1 MMHWSLTRSSSS
13 SIMLPLIGL
22 MLYIC
27 CGNLLRDAEEQLEQ
41 HQQQGMSRSRES
53 CSSSKVVR
61 GAFGS

>member
-1 MMHWSLTRSSSS
+1 
-13 SIMLPLIGL
+13 MLPLIGL